1 MNKPQQPP
9 REQEVSSPQR
19 VERLERALYESEARY
34 RMIVEASVEGV
45 WTVDA
50 EGVTTFVNQS
60 MADMLGY
67 ERHEM
72 LGKGMFAFMDEVAQA
87 EAQLRMARRRQGER
101 ERHTFRLRHK
111 NGRDVYTVMASTPL
125 HDAQG
130 TFIGALAMVTD
141 ETSRRRDADEQEQRE
156 LELVRLDKLMS
167 LTALVGGVIH
177 EINNPNHFITLNV
190 PLLRRAFTDAVSM
203 LDERYQDHPH
213 MTLSGLP
220 YLEMRHELPRMLDQI
235 LTGADRIRHIV
246 GELRAYVNNDMPGPL
261 RPVNINDVV
270 ASAMT
275 LLEGRVRRGTDRFSQ
290 QLGQGLPLILADS
303 RRLVQVVVNLV
314 LNALEAITDRTQSVK
329 VQTATTADRK
339 QVLLIVSDAG
349 PGMTEDVLAKAK
361 APFFSTKRTTG
372 GAGLGLP
379 VAERILAE
387 ARGRLELVSQPGQG
401 TLAKVML
408 PALEVQT
415 P

>member
-1 MNKPQQPP
+1 MENPL
-9 REQEVSSPQR
+9 RQEDAGSPQT
-19 VERLERALYESEARY
+19 VQRLERALHESETRY

-50 EGVTTFVNQS
+50 EGVTTFVNNS
-60 MADMLGY
+60 MAEMLGY
-67 ERHEM
+67 ERNEM
-72 LGKGMFAFMDEVAQA
+72 LGKTMYAFMDDAA
-87 EAQLRMARRRQGER
+87 GSEARQNMERRRQGER
-101 ERHTFRLRHK
+101 ERHSFRLRHK
-111 NGRDVYTVMASTPL
+111 SGRDVWTVMSSAPL
-125 HDAQG
+125 LDAAGQ
-130 TFIGALAMVTD
+130 FVGALAMVSD
-141 ETSRRRDADEQEQRE
+141 ETLSRRDADEQEQRE

-190 PLLRRAFTDAVSM
+190 PLLRRAFADAVLM
-203 LDERYQDHPH
+203 LDERYQHHPN

-261 RPVNINDVV
+261 RPLAINDVV
-270 ASAMT
+270 ASAIT
-275 LLEGRVRRGTDRFSQ
+275 LLEGRVRRSTDRFTQ
-290 QLGQGLPLILADS
+290 QLGVGLPLVLGDS

-314 LNALEAITDRTQSVK
+314 LNALEAITDRGQIVEVK
-329 VQTATTADRK
+329 TLASADQRH
-339 QVLLIVSDAG
+339 VILTVTDAG
-349 PGMTEDVLAKAK
+349 PGMDDAILAKAK
-361 APFFSTKRTTG
+361 APFFSTKRNSG

-379 VAERILAE
+379 VAERILAD
-387 ARGRLELVSQPGQG
+387 ARGRLELSSTPGLG
-401 TLAKVML
+401 TVAKVIL
-408 PALEVQT
+408 PAIDAQT